1 MIASAAAQNYQPHL
15 SVLLESDNHASSG
28 FTSSSSSTSAEPS
41 SSSRNKKQR
50 SSAIHSAINFATFE
64 AMRQKQVTTILS
76 SANIESP
83 STSSTYGKLFD
94 QIALNPSDDKTFH
107 LGLEAL
113 IELGHALMQRLV
125 KPPHRGGQELLTIH
139 DQLIIYLMWLS
150 ISCSQSQLAKTL
162 GLLQSTLSRT
172 LDKIRP
178 ALNDVLMQRFSH
190 PPRPVV
196 DPLSPFPHVAL
207 LVDAT
212 TVEIPT
218 PALSFSEKKSYYD
231 GHHHCY
237 SMKIE
242 VAVSPHPPH
251 FALFVSN
258 VVYGAI
264 HDVMLFRSGLERY
277 KQYLLKTPD
286 ERIGIPQDSDNDSF
300 AIMADK
306 GYIGQFPGLRIITP
320 SRATP
325 STRSNLLYPTDHIHF
340 PPSSQL
346 SIPPDLYSSPP
357 PSQLPPTPSL
367 SSPIQT
373 TTTHSSTSSAPI
385 IGSPTSTSPTRTSTT
400 TTTTSSSASS
410 SQLPDVLSSQNSPY
424 TSSTPSSTQS
434 TSTQLHSSLSS
445 SPTQTIAS
453 TPLYPPM
460 HPPVAST
467 PDDEITIRNKSIA
480 QFRIPVEW
488 FFGRMKRL
496 WLRLASKYHGERD
509 KLPQDLQNACW
520 LTNLSIAYK
529 QLTALDGIF
538 ENQVEVSHRTSTT
551 AREQLARINNEAKLK
566 RSAVRKSA
574 TIQYTLPTQ
583 NDPDDDNSDQDFS

>member
-1 MIASAAAQNYQPHL
+1 MLFLFSTTLIDPVIASAAAQNYQPHL
-15 SVLLESDNHASSG
+15 SVLPESDNHASSG
-28 FTSSSSSTSAEPS
+28 FTSSSLSHSGAPS
-41 SSSRNKKQR
+41 SASRNKKQR
-50 SSAIHSAINFATFE
+50 SSAIHSSINFASFE

-76 SANIESP
+76 SAPIES
-83 STSSTYGKLFD
+83 SSMISTYGKIFD
-94 QIALNPSDDKTFH
+94 QIALNPSDDKTIH

-125 KPPHRGGQELLTIH
+125 KPPHRGGQDLLTIH
-139 DQLIIYLMWLS
+139 DQLVIYLMWLS
-150 ISCSQSQLAKTL
+150 ISCSQTQLAKTL

-172 LDKIRP
+172 IDRIRP
-178 ALNDVLMQRFSH
+178 ALNDVLMQRFSN

-218 PALSFSEKKSYYD
+218 PALSFSEKKNYYD

-258 VVYGAI
+258 VVYGAV
-264 HDVMLFRSGLERY
+264 HDVILFRSGLERY
-277 KQYLLKTPD
+277 KQYLLKTPN
-286 ERIGIPQDSDNDSF
+286 ERLGIPQDSENDSF

-325 STRSNLLYPTDHIHF
+325 SARTNLLYPADHIQF

-346 SIPPDLYSSPP
+346 SIPSDLHSPPP
-357 PSQLPPTPSL
+357 PSQRQQTPSL

-373 TTTHSSTSSAPI
+373 TTIHSSTSSVPI
-385 IGSPTSTSPTRTSTT
+385 ISSPTSPMRTSTT
-400 TTTTSSSASS
+400 TTTSSSSS
-410 SQLPDVLSSQNSPY
+410 SSLHLSSDVSTSQDSPY
-424 TSSTPSSTQS
+424 SSSTPYSPQSPIATISTQFQSSMSSTQRE
-434 TSTQLHSSLSS
+434 TN
-445 SPTQTIAS
+445 PS
-453 TPLYPPM
+453 TPLYPVAQ
-460 HPPVAST
+460 PPVAAT
-467 PDDEITIRNKSIA
+467 PDDDSTIRNKSIA

-488 FFGRMKRL
+488 FLGRMKRL
-496 WLRLASKYHGERD
+496 WLSLASKYHGERD
-509 KLPQDLQNACW
+509 KLPLDLQNACW

-538 ENQVEVSHRTSTT
+538 
-551 AREQLARINNEAKLK
+551 
-566 RSAVRKSA
+566 
-574 TIQYTLPTQ
+574 
-583 NDPDDDNSDQDFS
+583 